1 MARAIWSG
9 AISFGLVS
17 IPVKLFNAVSRKSVS
32 FNQLDARTGSRVR
45 QKLVSSS
52 DGEEVPRE
60 QVVKGYHLGGDKYVE
75 MSEDDFALVMPKA
88 QRTIELEEFV
98 DLDDIDPVFYDSAYY
113 LVPEKAA
120 VKPYALLA
128 QAMEQAQKVGIA
140 RFVMRSKEYVAAIRP
155 TDSRLAL
162 STMIY
167 ADELNTLEDV
177 PELDA
182 AASVKLSDKEVA
194 MARQLVE
201 SLSAEFEPEKYH
213 DTYREQ
219 LLGLIE
225 RKADGEVTEAPEAA
239 EPEDNRVV
247 DLLAALE
254 ASVAAAK
261 DARGRH
267 PTSLPAEGSASGGRS
282 GKRGSRKA
290 SAKDD
295 EAEKASSEERA
306 PAKRTR
312 ARKSA

>member
-45 QKLVSSS
+45 QKLVSSA
-52 DGEEVPRE
+52 DGEEVPRD

-75 MSEDDFALVMPKA
+75 MTEDDFAQVMPKA

-98 DLDDIDPVFYDSAYY
+98 DLVDIDPVFYDAAYY
-113 LVPEKAA
+113 LVPDKAA
-120 VKPYALLA
+120 VKPYALLT
-128 QAMEQAQKVGIA
+128 QAMDDAQKVGIA

-155 TDSRLAL
+155 TEGRLAL

-167 ADELNTLEDV
+167 ADELNDLDDV

-182 AASVKLSDKEVA
+182 ASSVKLSDREVA

-201 SLSAEFEPEKYH
+201 SLSADFEPEKYH

-219 LLGLIE
+219 LLDLIE
-225 RKADGEVTEAPEAA
+225 RKAEGEVTEAPAA
-239 EPEDNRVV
+239 AAPEDHRVG
-247 DLLAALE
+247 DLQIGR
-254 ASVAAAK
+254 ASC
-261 DARGRH
+261 R
-267 PTSLPAEGSASGGRS
+267 
-282 GKRGSRKA
+282 
-290 SAKDD
+290 
-295 EAEKASSEERA
+295 ER
-306 PAKRTR
+306 
-312 ARKSA
+312 